1 MPQCSST
8 YIPQIKT
15 IGAISPADLH
25 YSLCMDITKGNASLK
40 PSGMIQYL
48 LILMEN
54 LMWNNFLHFAVFG
67 CITVSGKKKKNLKEN
82 YLLIS
87 FI

>member
-67 CITVSGKKKKNLKEN
+67 CITVSGKKKNLKEN